1 MLRSKDSM
9 IQIDANGAFSRDY
22 VSISSDLNV
31 SLGRIHMR
39 N

>member
-1 MLRSKDSM
+1 MLGSEDSM
-9 IQIDANGAFSRDY
+9 IQIDANGAFNSDY
-22 VSISSDLNV
+22 VSISTDLNV